1 MMPMGKAGC
10 ELEETGGNEKDFIK
24 LKNMLLKG
32 SQAIAKPQPV
42 WPCRN
47 GVLVNLDVY
56 MKSPKF
62 PLLAKL
68 FFFFFLTTLY
78 IIDGICPWIEIGPR
92 TTSL

>member
-42 WPCRN
+42 LPCRN

-56 MKSPKF
+56 MKSPSF
-62 PLLAKL
+62 HCWQSC
-68 FFFFFLTTLY
+68 FFFFLTTLY